1 MQSNC
6 IGTLHLHNFSAMNFH
21 KEPQYKYFIN
31 NYSILSDLVALIIKQ
46 YPTLLG
52 NIQKKDKKCLLTK
65 GFIIHLFHTHTYIYI
80 YIEDN
85 RLEIVRINAVLI
97 SQDFCCFSLILVS
110 FSVSHEQEGFVKY
123 TSLEQQL
130 TLFKKLFNWS
140 VCFAGNFKLVRIN
153 SLQFQHQ

>member
-1 MQSNC
+1 
-6 IGTLHLHNFSAMNFH
+6 MNFH
-21 KEPQYKYFIN
+21 KESEYKYFIN

-52 NIQKKDKKCLLTK
+52 NIQKKDKKMSIDQ
-65 GFIIHLFHTHTYIYI
+65 GIYNPSISYTHTCIYI

-97 SQDFCCFSLILVS
+97 SLDFCCFSLILIS
-110 FSVSHEQEGFVKY
+110 FSISHEQEGFVKY

-130 TLFKKLFNWS
+130 TLF
-140 VCFAGNFKLVRIN
+140 
-153 SLQFQHQ
+153 